1 MMETIRR
8 ASERLLAKRKEK
20 AANNKKENE
29 ENKIAKEETA
39 EEENTAQGEKKKTAK
54 EKKKST
60 KKTEKKAKKTKK
72 TKSVAPAPSGE
83 VSSQPAASGK
93 LKKKAARP
101 EPKPRPQTEQI
112 MRPLGEYPSVA
123 EYKAAG
129 VRPLSAQQIE
139 ERVAAAT
146 AHIPRPVQYGRLSGV
161 ENSVAVEL
169 YDEELA
175 KEAAV
180 TPISKDVV
188 SPADATNRN
197 TPIPDDEGLRV
208 TPVEPVPF
216 ASAEDNEYVAVLKSI
231 PLPPSDKYDLLKLRA
246 AIEVAIV
253 HALES
258 GNERS
263 AQSVLYLWSN
273 AVNDEFKMS
282 LIASISDGS
291 ADNLLRLALM
301 ALLKN
306 DYNDARQWYL
316 NYVPPDSDDP
326 VSGKETGQPTANT
339 INAEDT
345 FKVSDIYR
353 DTSGPRLREAFMSGK
368 SNAAVR
374 SEENAYRR
382 KRKWESDPNH
392 DAKMLQKRARLLQ
405 LSKIDIIP
413 TSAVRDEIGPPDAIH
428 HLYTINNADPI
439 TTDPI
444 TTDPITTDPITTDP
458 ITADPIDRLRSL
470 PVFTVSI
477 LDLPLVRASE
487 PPESVVSDRH
497 QNELAE
503 SSRSLSIDTTLSD
516 VSSTSNSVYS
526 VRFNN
531 WSGPHPP
538 RQMPNSIEPP
548 DNSDECSKCGDG
560 GDLLCCDTCPNSY
573 HYECLDPPLD
583 PKNPPK
589 GDWHCPKCS
598 VRNSFSTLIARA
610 GYYKKTEYRVPEPIK
625 EHFEGVGEMTISDE
639 DGYARNPTNFSF
651 YKLKPHIER
660 LTKVP
665 GPAKEGGHTLV
676 SYDHPHHLREF
687 DDNGQLIRCAKCAGT
702 TYGGRH
708 IVQCDY
714 CACRWHL
721 DCISPPR
728 AAPPNPWKGWMC
740 PNHVT
745 SEDMVA
751 TKTFDGE
758 TRPRRVRRPRKMA
771 VMDSDL
777 IVTDDPDESRF
788 DDDWRGKRARV
799 SAGDV
804 VLNFITAVKQ
814 DHGKR
819 HLKEKEI
826 ERKCLDL
833 AKQMIDEFLSNQRS
847 QAGSSGAA
855 HIASGLPEA
864 YKEEISNAVRTLI
877 ARGREIDAADALLCM
892 AGGQASSVGK
902 GHIADAAEV
911 NDPSA
916 PVSDTS
922 STPIL
927 FASEEDPETEIAPR
941 IPASSRKRSR
951 SDDQASEEPAQKR
964 QFTKK

>member
-8 ASERLLAKRKEK
+8 ASKRLLEK
-20 AANNKKENE
+20 PTSRLVPRLYYVCPVTFVMWRPKLSL
-29 ENKIAKEETA
+29 
-39 EEENTAQGEKKKTAK
+39 
-54 EKKKST
+54 KSWGIGAHGT
-60 KKTEKKAKKTKK
+60 NPNR
-72 TKSVAPAPSGE
+72 SVAPAPSGE
-83 VSSQPAASGK
+83 VSSQPAASRK
-93 LKKKAARP
+93 LKKKARP

-129 VRPLSAQQIE
+129 VRPLSAEQIAQ
-139 ERVAAAT
+139 RVAAAT
-146 AHIPRPVQYGRLSGV
+146 AHIPRPVQDGRLSGV

-180 TPISKDVV
+180 TSISKYVV

-197 TPIPDDEGLRV
+197 TPIPDAEGLRV

-246 AIEVAIV
+246 AMEVAIV

-263 AQSVLYLWSN
+263 AQSLLYLWSN
-273 AVNDEFKMS
+273 AGDDEFKMS

-326 VSGKETGQPTANT
+326 VSGKETGQPTADT
-339 INAEDT
+339 INAVDT

-368 SNAAVR
+368 SNTAPLKRPKKPVR

-392 DAKMLQKRARLLQ
+392 DAKMVQKRARLLQ

-444 TTDPITTDPITTDP
+444 T
-458 ITADPIDRLRSL
+458 ADPIDRLRSL
-470 PVFTVSI
+470 PVFTRSI

-503 SSRSLSIDTTLSD
+503 RSRSLSIDTTLSD

-531 WSGPHPP
+531 WSGPHPA

-583 PKNPPK
+583 PKDPPK

-625 EHFEGVGEMTISDE
+625 EHFEGVGEMIISDE

-687 DDNGQLIRCAKCAGT
+687 DDNGQLIRCTKCAGT
-702 TYGGRH
+702 IYGGRP

-714 CACRWHL
+714 CTCYWHL
-721 DCISPPR
+721 DCLTPPR

-745 SEDMVA
+745 TA
-751 TKTFDGE
+751 
-758 TRPRRVRRPRKMA
+758 
-771 VMDSDL
+771 
-777 IVTDDPDESRF
+777 DESLF
-788 DDDWRGKRARV
+788 DDAWGGKRGRV
-799 SAGDV
+799 PADDV
-804 VLNFITAVKQ
+804 VLEFIRKVKQ
-814 DHGKR
+814 DHAERRGLEEQR
-819 HLKEKEI
+819 QI
-826 ERKCLDL
+826 EWKCLDL
-833 AKQMIDEFLSNQRS
+833 TRQMIAEFCSTSGNAYPASGPREALTDKILSAVRALV
-847 QAGSSGAA
+847 AGS
-855 HIASGLPEA
+855 
-864 YKEEISNAVRTLI
+864 
-877 ARGREIDAADALLCM
+877 REINAAIALLSLV
-892 AGGQASSVGK
+892 GGQASSVGES
-902 GHIADAAEV
+902 HIADAAEV
-911 NDPSA
+911 SDPSA
-916 PVSDTS
+916 PVPIPS
-922 STPIL
+922 SSPISVS
-927 FASEEDPETEIAPR
+927 SEEHSETEVSPR

-951 SDDQASEEPAQKR
+951 SDDQATEEPAQKR

>member
-60 KKTEKKAKKTKK
+60 KKPRKRPKRPKR
-72 TKSVAPAPSGE
+72 PNLLRLP
-83 VSSQPAASGK
+83 
-93 LKKKAARP
+93 RP
-101 EPKPRPQTEQI
+101 ERSLLNLRLQTEQI

-368 SNAAVR
+368 SNTAVR

-392 DAKMLQKRARLLQ
+392 DANMLQKRARLPQ

-428 HLYTINNADPI
+428 HPHTINNADPV

-444 TTDPITTDPITTDP
+444 
-458 ITADPIDRLRSL
+458 DRSRSL
-470 PVFTVSI
+470 SVFTGSI
-477 LDLPLVRASE
+477 LDLPLLGASE
-487 PPESVVSDRH
+487 PPESVVSDRR

-503 SSRSLSIDTTLSD
+503 RSRSLSIDTTLSD
-516 VSSTSNSVYS
+516 VSSMSNSVYS

-583 PKNPPK
+583 PKDPPK

-625 EHFEGVGEMTISDE
+625 EHFEGVDGMVISDE
-639 DGYARNPTNFSF
+639 DGHARNQKDFTN
-651 YKLKPHIER
+651 YRLKSRIER
-660 LTKVP
+660 LTRVP
-665 GPAKEGGHTLV
+665 GPAKEGGHTFV
-676 SYDHPHHLREF
+676 PYDHPSNLREF
-687 DDNGQLIRCAKCAGT
+687 DANGQIIRCAKCAST
-702 TYGGRH
+702 TYGGRP
-708 IVQCDY
+708 IVKCDY
-714 CACRWHL
+714 CACHWHVGCL
-721 DCISPPR
+721 PPPR
-728 AAPPNPWKGWMC
+728 AGPANPRKGWLC
-740 PNHVT
+740 PNHVP
-745 SEDMVA
+745 SADMVGA
-751 TKTFDGE
+751 NTFEGE
-758 TRPRRVRRPRKMA
+758 VRPRRVRRPRNMA
-771 VMDSDL
+771 SLDCDV
-777 IVTDDPDESRF
+777 IVPDDPGDSPFDE
-788 DDDWRGKRARV
+788 
-799 SAGDV
+799 AGVPTGGV
-804 VLNFITAVKQ
+804 VVDFIGAVKAQ
-814 DHGKR
+814 HAER
-819 HLKEKEI
+819 ALTEKI
-826 ERKCLDL
+826 
-833 AKQMIDEFLSNQRS
+833 LSAVRALI
-847 QAGSSGAA
+847 AGS
-855 HIASGLPEA
+855 
-864 YKEEISNAVRTLI
+864 
-877 ARGREIDAADALLCM
+877 REINAAIALLSLV
-892 AGGQASSVGK
+892 GGQAPSVGE

-911 NDPSA
+911 SDPSA
-916 PVSDTS
+916 PVPITPS
-922 STPIL
+922 SPISVS
-927 FASEEDPETEIAPR
+927 SEEHSETEVAPR

-951 SDDQASEEPAQKR
+951 SDDQASEKPAQKR